1 MFDAM
6 RAIIQR
12 NGRYRRVFGSAE
24 GQWVLNDLLRVA
36 GVGRPVVHVNAEAAL
51 AAENRKF
58 LALHIASIINLPDAE
73 IMRRAQTSSEGDAS
87 NVSD

>member
-1 MFDAM
+1 MEIV
-6 RAIIQR
+6 RR

-36 GVGRPVVHVNAEAAL
+36 GVGRPMVHVSAEEAL

-58 LALHIASIINLPDAE
+58 LALHITSILNMPDAE
-73 IMRRAQTSSEGDAS
+73 IMRRAQTSSEGDTS
-87 NVSD
+87 NVPD